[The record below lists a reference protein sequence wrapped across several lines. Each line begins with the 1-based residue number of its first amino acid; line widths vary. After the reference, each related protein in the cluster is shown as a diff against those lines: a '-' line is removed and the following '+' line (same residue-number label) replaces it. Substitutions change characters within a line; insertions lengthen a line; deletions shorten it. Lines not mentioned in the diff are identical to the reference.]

1 MSSVKIKLNTSYLR
15 VRELLRSSELQ
26 EECVSYAK
34 QIQATAGE
42 HFAVES
48 RSYPE
53 RRGAAVYPADDVG
66 YYDNLKNNT
75 LVKAMSAAKG
85 K

>member
-1 MSSVKIKLNTSYLR
+1 MSSVKIKLNTSG

-75 LVKAMSAAKG
+75 LVKAMGAAKG